1 MRFALIFMLF
11 FFLIT
16 SKAYSDLAKQIINN
30 LENSE
35 NYSFKFTQQ
44 INDKK
49 ETGDCVLVF
58 DKKINCKYEKT
69 GKILVSDGKNLIIK
83 SGNSNVPNFYKL
95 ENTYFYNILDKNYL
109 INELLKN
116 SVQKEHDKLFVNVNY
131 QDIDIKI
138 FFDEEKL
145 YLKGWETRDIYNN
158 FVSTEI
164 YIREVNKIFDESLFN
179 LNKYN

>member
-1 MRFALIFMLF
+1 MRYLLIFISIF
-11 FFLIT
+11 FFL
-16 SKAYSDLAKQIINN
+16 SSNAYSEVAKQIISN
-30 LENSE
+30 LEKTK
-35 NYSFKFTQQ
+35 NYSFKFVQ
-44 INDKK
+44 IINQNK
-49 ETGDCVLVF
+49 ETGNCILVF

-69 GKILVSDGKNLIIK
+69 GKILVSDGKKLIIK

-109 INELLKN
+109 INQLLKN
-116 SVQKEHDKLFVNVNY
+116 SVQKEQDKLFVNVNY
-131 QDIDIKI
+131 QNIDIKI
-138 FFDEEKL
+138 FFDKEKL

-164 YIREVNKIFDESLFN
+164 YIREVNKIFDENLFN